1 MNTKPV
7 DITKKSNIKCEHC
20 RACDKS
26 PKGYWCALHEKEV
39 NYWNRCKFFKYDL
52 KYIKKGE

>member
-7 DITKKSNIKCEHC
+7 DITKKSNIKCDHC
-20 RACDKS
+20 IACDKS

-39 NYWNRCKFFKYDL
+39 NYWNRCKFFRFDL
-52 KYIKKGE
+52 KYIK